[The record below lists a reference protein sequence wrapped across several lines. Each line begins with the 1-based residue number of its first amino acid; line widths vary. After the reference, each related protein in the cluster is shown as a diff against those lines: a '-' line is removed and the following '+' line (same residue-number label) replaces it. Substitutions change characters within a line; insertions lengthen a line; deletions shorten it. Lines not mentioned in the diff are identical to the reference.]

1 MPIPLVALPWGSAST
16 SKVRRSAMASEAA
29 RLTAVVVLPTPP
41 FWFAIET
48 ILAIAWLGKLLL
60 CMDICYLTTGRRPVR
75 DAPGNRGSKYR
86 SRTRIGNDRPPGG
99 PRPGRVLMRP
109 ARVAT
114 RRCTVKQARRTSWPF
129 GRARRCGPSG
139 REVGATEWQD
149 HRTRSKGA
157 ARDNVPGGVSRETPL
172 AGDRPPGRAPVGVV
186 GPRVG
191 LGICAGW
198 RAGWWLGGFD
208 GLTTTRQRRRWNPS
222 RSMGTPKGR
231 IRRQRS
237 WTWAW
242 PGPFHVKHWT
252 GPPVAAARPEP
263 GFEGRSATRPGFAPP
278 VQGLLAER
286 RRAFRAPRRRARKA

>member
-114 RRCTVKQARRTSWPF
+114 RRCTVKQARRTSWLF
-129 GRARRCGPSG
+129 GRARRCRPCG

-157 ARDNVPGGVSRETPL
+157 ARDNVPGGVSRETPPGRRPASWPCSGRRGWPQSWSGNL
-172 AGDRPPGRAPVGVV
+172 CGLEGGLVAWRVRWTDDNPSAPVMESFAVDGDPEGANQEAALLDVGVAGAVSRETLDRPAR
-186 GPRVG
+186 
-191 LGICAGW
+191 
-198 RAGWWLGGFD
+198 
-208 GLTTTRQRRRWNPS
+208 S
-222 RSMGTPKGR
+222 RST
-231 IRRQRS
+231 
-237 WTWAW
+237 
-242 PGPFHVKHWT
+242 
-252 GPPVAAARPEP
+252 AR
-263 GFEGRSATRPGFAPP
+263 TRF
-278 VQGLLAER
+278 
-286 RRAFRAPRRRARKA
+286 